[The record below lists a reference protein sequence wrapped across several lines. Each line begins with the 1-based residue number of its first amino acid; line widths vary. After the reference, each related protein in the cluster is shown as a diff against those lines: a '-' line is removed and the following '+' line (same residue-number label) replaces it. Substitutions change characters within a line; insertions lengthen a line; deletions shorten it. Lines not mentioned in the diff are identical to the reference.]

1 MRSVEAALADWR
13 EAQRRLER
21 ATDPEREA
29 IKAEVE
35 EHRQRL
41 QELSAAFMVER
52 IDALRE
58 AEARR
63 KTETPSTPAFHEAAR
78 DEMEIATDIWG
89 MAHVSDASTPA
100 GRTDGPDEGDRG
112 SV

>member
-1 MRSVEAALADWR
+1 MRRVESALADWR
-13 EAQRRLER
+13 DAQRRLDS
-21 ATDPEREA
+21 ATSAEREA

-35 EHRQRL
+35 EHRQRF

-63 KTETPSTPAFHEAAR
+63 KSETPSTPAFHEAAR

-100 GRTDGPDEGDRG
+100 TRTDGPDQSERG